1 MSCLSFLCEL
11 HCLRYKEHIFDKVF
25 KVIRD
30 CPGFDLLCSVIGPE
44 NLHCFLNQSDEKREP
59 ITSFRQLVCFKCK
72 LLLAFSSLL
81 IGCYDHF
88 LGFVFMILNW
98 KATLRSYVLTG
109 NCQSG
114 SVDTIGWLVVW
125 VFVAITVNMLTK
137 SWLTYWPTLV
147 ASQLTHVRQYL
158 LNKGQYFTNT
168 AEDTTNT
175 W

>member
-30 CPGFDLLCSVIGPE
+30 CPGFDLLRSVIGPE

-59 ITSFRQLVCFKCK
+59 ITGFRQLVCFKCK
-72 LLLAFSSLL
+72 FLLSFSSLL
-81 IGCYDHF
+81 IGCFHYF
-88 LGFVFMILNW
+88 LGFVFTILIL
-98 KATLRSYVLTG
+98 KPTLRLCVLTG
-109 NCQSG
+109 NCQSS

-125 VFVAITVNMLTK
+125 EFIAITVDMLTK

-147 ASQLTHVRQYL
+147 VSQLTHVRQYL